1 MHVTGGQGPCP
12 DWGHQLLPTS
22 ECNPLKNPSK
32 TQNCQRL
39 LPQEIHFY
47 EIKLDLINFITL
59 LKSNIYI
66 TMETSAQ
73 NWWFS
78 SKCWLCNG
86 HVMGMIPAPGVHWVP
101 ICVCWDSAFFLS
113 LTTAAFLTPSQLSTA
128 ECPSRR
134 KSQHRGFGP
143 CFQGFFLLLT
153 WDRCPS
159 PPSGTV

>member
-86 HVMGMIPAPGVHWVP
+86 HVMGMIPAPGVH
-101 ICVCWDSAFFLS
+101 
-113 LTTAAFLTPSQLSTA
+113 
-128 ECPSRR
+128 
-134 KSQHRGFGP
+134 
-143 CFQGFFLLLT
+143 
-153 WDRCPS
+153 
-159 PPSGTV
+159 